1 MIDTY
6 VYCVKLPKGV
16 SEMVTPGADNDYT
29 VYINKD
35 LPPDKQLAAYQHALK
50 HCERHDFEKYD
61 VQEIENGT
69 HEEEKMQ

>member
-35 LPPDKQLAAYQHALK
+35 LPPDKQIAAYQHALR
-50 HCERHDFEKYD
+50 HVERNDFGMLN
-61 VQEIENGT
+61 VQEIEEKA
-69 HEEEKMQ
+69 HEGRTT